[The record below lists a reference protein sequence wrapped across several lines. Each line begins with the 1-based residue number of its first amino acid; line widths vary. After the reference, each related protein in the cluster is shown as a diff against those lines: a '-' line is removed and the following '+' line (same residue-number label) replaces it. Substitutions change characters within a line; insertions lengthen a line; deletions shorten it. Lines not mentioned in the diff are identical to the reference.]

1 MVAGCL
7 AEFVRGRGGRAL
19 ESGKPR
25 LLSRLAGVFLLRLAT
40 RALVAVLFQGPR
52 STLGLS
58 SGEPGPGFAR
68 PLRRSCRPPRLTRLE
83 PPTVGR
89 AALGMASC
97 SRRRALFHTARP
109 GRQAAAPA
117 GHEGRR
123 ARIRSGDTMPCQGA
137 APGAAASFREG
148 YGRPSLRGA
157 WPALRAP
164 HAELYTAPRREF
176 CLGRGFEGSRIKGS
190 AVYLAKRKPR
200 WLSRLEG
207 GALPRLATR
216 TWVAELIQ
224 EPPR

>member
-58 SGEPGPGFAR
+58 SGEPGPGFTR

-109 GRQAAAPA
+109 GRQAAAPPATRAA
-117 GHEGRR
+117 GRGSGRG
-123 ARIRSGDTMPCQGA
+123 IRC
-137 APGAAASFREG
+137 
-148 YGRPSLRGA
+148 
-157 WPALRAP
+157 
-164 HAELYTAPRREF
+164 HAKAPRRAPLRASARGMAGPRF
-176 CLGRGFEGSRIKGS
+176 AGPGQRCAHPTRSSTLRLGASSAWDEGSRDRGS
-190 AVYLAKRKPR
+190 RARRSTSP
-200 WLSRLEG
+200 SGSPG
-207 GALPRLATR
+207 GCRGWRGGPCRDWR
-216 TWVAELIQ
+216 HGRGW
-224 EPPR
+224 PS